1 VVEAGDAASQVAA
14 ASDTMQAAGHPRRLA
29 RRRRC
34 ATSHWISFMRVLFFF
49 AALGFA
55 IVGMSGV
62 TLSLLNLIDESQTGG
77 WPLWQSLIMTAVGVA
92 GFLFCLIKVIR
103 GVREETPPA
112 PPKQVD

>member
-1 VVEAGDAASQVAA
+1 
-14 ASDTMQAAGHPRRLA
+14 
-29 RRRRC
+29 
-34 ATSHWISFMRVLFFF
+34 MRVLFFF

-112 PPKQVD
+112 DQEGALAASANEQKVVEITEVTVVQVRSTTTRSE

>member
-1 VVEAGDAASQVAA
+1 
-14 ASDTMQAAGHPRRLA
+14 MQAAVGAAPLTLDLIHARTVLLRRPR
-29 RRRRC
+29 
-34 ATSHWISFMRVLFFF
+34 
-49 AALGFA
+49 FA